1 MNNKNQCKM
10 KKSILTIAAA
20 LFFSS
25 IMFAQI
31 RPTDQTG
38 INVFETPKTETEYN
52 GLKVDIGGAFSQPY
66 MALSQSNS
74 SSSLPYNANSAN
86 TLFPVAHNFSLAMA
100 NLYLNTYLADGVTL
114 NFTLYPSCL
123 SLLKICTS

>member
-1 MNNKNQCKM
+1 MNNTKKQCKM
-10 KKSILTIAAA
+10 KRSIMTVAAA
-20 LFFSS
+20 LFVSS
-25 IMFAQI
+25 MMFAQM

-38 INVFETPKTETEYN
+38 INVFETPKTETEFN

-74 SSSLPYNANSAN
+74 SSSLAYDPNSTK

-114 NFTLYPSCL
+114 NITM
-123 SLLKICTS
+123 KHG